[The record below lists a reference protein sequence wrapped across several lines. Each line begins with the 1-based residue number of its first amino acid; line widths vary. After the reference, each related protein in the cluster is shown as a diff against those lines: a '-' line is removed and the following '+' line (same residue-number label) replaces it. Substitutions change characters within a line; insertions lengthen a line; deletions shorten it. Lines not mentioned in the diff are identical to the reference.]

1 MNVGNRVGIHDG
13 IRVGNCV
20 VSIAFSRIS
29 GIMDAD
35 RSNAVFTESEKMELK
50 SKFTDA
56 VCKEIVAF
64 LNADGGDLVIG
75 VNDNGTVAGITN
87 LDETSKKVSDVITDQ
102 IEPVPHSLVTMET
115 VYIEDKPVLIVH
127 IRKGIQPIYCQK
139 KYGYSSSGCVVR
151 IGTTCKNM
159 TQEEI
164 DTRYEMKYRKTDAM
178 ILSPAS
184 YTPITFNTLKTYYG
198 VRGYHLEDSTFETN
212 LNLLTPDGKYN
223 LLAEIMSDRNMLPL
237 IFVKFKGNDKS
248 AISERYDYG
257 NQCLLLSYEQIKL
270 RIATENTCF
279 SDTTVRPRV
288 DRFLYDFDSVNEAVI
303 NALVHNDW
311 TISAPLI
318 SFFDDRLEIF
328 SYGGLP
334 SGQEE
339 EDFFMGVSVPRN
351 IALMQIFLNMD
362 LAERTGHGIPVIV
375 KRYGREVFEIKK
387 NYIRVTIPF
396 DEEVLERTVQ
406 TAPVF
411 ERGITGY
418 GQRMTETERKIISF
432 VRENPLATLSDI
444 TSAAGVTVRTVERAV
459 KSLQDRKILIR
470 TGSKRKGE
478 WIVNVNR

>member
-1 MNVGNRVGIHDG
+1 
-13 IRVGNCV
+13 
-20 VSIAFSRIS
+20 
-29 GIMDAD
+29 
-35 RSNAVFTESEKMELK
+35 MELK
-50 SKFTDA
+50 SKYTDA

-75 VNDNGTVAGITN
+75 VNDNGTIAGIN
-87 LDETSKKVSDVITDQ
+87 DLDDTSKRVSDVITDQ

-115 VYIEDKPVLIVH
+115 VYIEEKPVLIVH
-127 IRKGIQPIYCQK
+127 VRKGIQPIYCQK
-139 KYGYSSSGCVVR
+139 KYGYSSIGCVVR

-164 DTRYEMKYRKTDAM
+164 DNRYEMKYRKTDAM
-178 ILSPAS
+178 VLSPAS

-198 VRGYHLEDSTFETN
+198 VRGYHLEDATFETN

-270 RIATENTCF
+270 RTATENTCIL
-279 SDTTVRPRV
+279 DTTVRPRR
-288 DRFLYDFDSVNEAVI
+288 DIFLYDFDSVNEAVI

-311 TISAPLI
+311 TISSPLI
-318 SFFDDRLEIF
+318 SFYDDRLEIF

-351 IALMQIFLNMD
+351 TALMQIFLNMN

-375 KRYGREVFEIKK
+375 KRYGRGVFEIKK

-396 DEEVLERTVQ
+396 DEEVLKSTIQ
-406 TAPVF
+406 TAPAV
-411 ERGITGY
+411 EKNRPVN
-418 GQRMTETERKIISF
+418 GQRLTETEKTIIS
-432 VRENPLATLSDI
+432 VVKDNPLATLADI
-444 TSAAGVTVRTVERAV
+444 ASATGVTTRTVERAL
-459 KSLQDRKILIR
+459 KSLRDSKILIR

-478 WIVNVNR
+478 WIINGNR

>member
-1 MNVGNRVGIHDG
+1 
-13 IRVGNCV
+13 
-20 VSIAFSRIS
+20 
-29 GIMDAD
+29 
-35 RSNAVFTESEKMELK
+35 MELK
-50 SKFTDA
+50 SKYTDA
-56 VCKEIVAF
+56 ACKEIVAF

-75 VNDNGTVAGITN
+75 VNDNGTIAGIN
-87 LDETSKKVSDVITDQ
+87 DLDDTSKRVSDVITDQ
-102 IEPVPHSLVTMET
+102 IEPVPHSLVTMEI

-127 IRKGIQPIYCQK
+127 VRKGIQPIYCQK
-139 KYGYSSSGCVVR
+139 KYGYSSIGCVVR

-159 TQEEI
+159 AQEEI
-164 DTRYEMKYRKTDAM
+164 ENRYEMKYRKTDAM

-198 VRGYHLEDSTFETN
+198 VRGYHLEDATFETN

-237 IFVKFKGNDKS
+237 IFVKFNGNDKS

-270 RIATENTCF
+270 RIATENTCI
-279 SDTTVRPRV
+279 SDTTVRPRR
-288 DRFLYDFDSVNEAVI
+288 DIFLYDFDSVNEAVI

-311 TISAPLI
+311 TISSPLI

-375 KRYGREVFEIKK
+375 KRYGRDVFEIKK

-396 DEEVLERTVQ
+396 DDEVLKRTVQ
-406 TAPVF
+406 RGAVV
-411 ERGITGY
+411 ERNGLLNG
-418 GQRMTETERKIISF
+418 RRLTETEKRIIS
-432 VRENPLATLSDI
+432 VVKENPLATLADI
-444 TSAAGVTVRTVERAV
+444 TSASGVTTRTVERAL
-459 KSLQDRKILIR
+459 KSLRERKILIR

-478 WIVNVNR
+478 WIINGNR

>member
-1 MNVGNRVGIHDG
+1 MY
-13 IRVGNCV
+13 
-20 VSIAFSRIS
+20 
-29 GIMDAD
+29 
-35 RSNAVFTESEKMELK
+35 
-50 SKFTDA
+50 TDA

-64 LNADGGDLVIG
+64 LNAGGGDLVIG
-75 VNDNGTVAGITN
+75 VNDNGTIAGVN
-87 LDETSKKVSDVITDQ
+87 DLDDTSKWVFDVITDQ
-102 IEPVPHSLVTMET
+102 IEPVPHSLVTLET
-115 VYIEDKPVLIVH
+115 VYIEDEPVLIVH
-127 IRKGIQPIYCQK
+127 VRKGIQPIYCQK
-139 KYGYSSSGCVVR
+139 KYGYSSIGCVVR

-164 DTRYEMKYRKTDAM
+164 DTRFEMKYRKTDAM

-184 YTPITFNTLKTYYG
+184 YAPITFNTLKTYYG
-198 VRGYHLEDSTFETN
+198 VRGYHLEDATFETN

-223 LLAEIMSDRNMLPL
+223 LLAELMSDRNMLPL

-248 AISERYDYG
+248 AISERYDFG

-270 RIATENTCF
+270 RIATENTCI
-279 SDTTVRPRV
+279 SDTTVRPRR
-288 DRFLYDFDSVNEAVI
+288 DIFLFDFDSVNEAVI

-311 TISAPLI
+311 TISSPLI
-318 SFFDDRLEIF
+318 SFFEDRLEIF

-375 KRYGREVFEIKK
+375 KRYGRDVFEIKK

-396 DEEVLERTVQ
+396 DDEVLKRTVQ
-406 TAPVF
+406 RGAVV
-411 ERGITGY
+411 ERSGLVN
-418 GQRMTETERKIISF
+418 GQRLTETEKRIISI
-432 VRENPLATLSDI
+432 VQDNPFATLAGI
-444 TSAAGVTVRTVERAV
+444 ASASGVTTRTVERAL
-459 KSLQDRKILIR
+459 KSLQGSKILIR

-478 WIVNVNR
+478 WIINGNR